1 MIRAYKFFPTPLV
14 KRVEKIRS
22 EKFGIKKKKYMDS
35 IEAKL
40 DELIKDINKK
50 DISVADQKSIKAK
63 IDDMKTFKS
72 EIEKI
77 SNDKCGPIMDVLC
90 WNDGTE
96 WCCVV
101 DTTNINKYY
110 NCEDMYVNSEVSV
123 DEKTDD
129 TDSDA
134 KMDSY
139 CYINNNGERINDIS
153 ILTPMINYKKS
164 LKYGTLSDIDL
175 LNYCINIYDDGN
187 IVSIVVPSSS
197 HGSHVAGIIGAY
209 YKDDITRNGMAPGC
223 QMVSIKIG
231 DTRLGTMETNQAL
244 MRALNY
250 VKEYKCDLV
259 NMSYGEPST
268 FPSGAF
274 PNEVDRLVWKYG
286 TIFISSAGN
295 DGPCLSTAGA
305 PQSATNSIVG
315 IGAMFTPNMIKT
327 EYGLCDIPN
336 MDAYTWTSRGPTL
349 DGALGVKIC
358 APGGAISPI
367 PTYNLSKSQ
376 LMNGT
381 SMASPN
387 ACGNVALLLGI
398 LKDKKIKYTPNGIE
412 TALINSASNAGIETI
427 AQGYGLIQTN
437 KAYKYCVSNPDI
449 INFNGRYNISVDGV
463 NHTGNRGIYIRD
475 VFSADTMS
483 FTISITPKFHENV
496 TSNDKVNFEINCL
509 LKSKASWI
517 KTAQYIVLP
526 NNGKTFHV
534 NVTPPKRK
542 SNDNDYYFNNDNSN
556 LNSND
561 TPIFV
566 SEIVGIDSK
575 NVNQGPIFRIP
586 VVVCSYIDYDD
597 RKEAICK
604 RIDVFKEATIKR
616 VFHKVPYWA
625 SYASLV
631 INIYVF

>member
-1 MIRAYKFFPTPLV
+1 MDDFDTNTFPKFGVMPKQETEVLKFFAENGKNFNGNGVIVAILDGGCDPGAQGLMVTPEGKPKFIDVIDATGSGDVDTSKTAKLNDDGTVTGLSGIKLKINPKWKNPSNVFKVGMIRAYKFFPKPLV

-35 IEAKL
+35 IEGKL

-50 DISVADQKSIKAK
+50 DISVAEQKSIKAK

-223 QMVSIKIG
+223 QMISIKIG

-244 MRALNY
+244 MRGLNY

-336 MDAYTWTSRGPTL
+336 MNAYTWTSRGPTL

-398 LKDKKIKYTPNGIE
+398 LKDKKIKYTPTGIE

-427 AQGYGLIQTN
+427 A
-437 KAYKYCVSNPDI
+437 KDMV
-449 INFNGRYNISVDGV
+449 
-463 NHTGNRGIYIRD
+463 
-475 VFSADTMS
+475 
-483 FTISITPKFHENV
+483 
-496 TSNDKVNFEINCL
+496 
-509 LKSKASWI
+509 
-517 KTAQYIVLP
+517 
-526 NNGKTFHV
+526 
-534 NVTPPKRK
+534 
-542 SNDNDYYFNNDNSN
+542 
-556 LNSND
+556 
-561 TPIFV
+561 
-566 SEIVGIDSK
+566 
-575 NVNQGPIFRIP
+575 
-586 VVVCSYIDYDD
+586 
-597 RKEAICK
+597 
-604 RIDVFKEATIKR
+604 
-616 VFHKVPYWA
+616 
-625 SYASLV
+625 
-631 INIYVF
+631 